1 MTPYHLRITD
11 SGCDTRIRTVR
22 HNSTDVML
30 VRNRP
35 LPVDIHTELGGGH
48 AENNRIVSIV
58 TKIDSH
64 TWAHHTVEGSL
75 SDYLTDK
82 VLTRS
87 PDYAV
92 IGSSVI
98 GVSLTD
104 PGKFIICVDIG
115 KTNHE

>member
-1 MTPYHLRITD
+1 
-11 SGCDTRIRTVR
+11 
-22 HNSTDVML
+22 ML

-35 LPVDIHTELGGGH
+35 LPADIHTELHDGLT
-48 AENNRIVSIV
+48 ENNLAISIV

-64 TWAHHTVEGSL
+64 TWALHTVEDSL
-75 SDYLTDK
+75 PDYLMGK

-87 PDYAV
+87 SDYVV

-104 PGKFIICVDIG
+104 PDKFIICVDIE
-115 KTNHE
+115 KNQP

>member
-11 SGCDTRIRTVR
+11 AGCDTRIRTVR

-35 LPVDIHTELGGGH
+35 LPVDIHTELHDGLT
-48 AENNRIVSIV
+48 ENNLAISII

-64 TWAHHTVEGSL
+64 TWALHTVEDSL
-75 SDYLTDK
+75 PDYLMDK
-82 VLTRS
+82 VLNRS
-87 PDYAV
+87 PDYTV
-92 IGSSVI
+92 IRSSVV

-104 PGKFIICVDIG
+104 PDKFIICVDIG